1 MGITVAFTARGNR
14 ARQVHPALVP
24 GLVFVVIVILSGCGT
39 NTTKT
44 PTTTTNPSP
53 SPTPTP
59 TPTQPTPPPIP
70 PSNPSTPP
78 VPITWSPQSSPLPAP
93 PATPPPAGSNDFP
106 LTISSPA
113 DGSTVTSPVTVVASA
128 TPTNPIFFMRVY
140 VDQLAVYFTFTNS
153 INAQIF
159 IAPGAHKLEVMAED
173 NQGYI
178 SATILNLTVSSQ
190 SQTTISSIQD
200 MSGWQNCSALYPPAR
215 DGQDRFAPRE

>member
-1 MGITVAFTARGNR
+1 MGITVAFNACRNR
-14 ARQVHPALVP
+14 AQQVHHAPML
-24 GLVFVVIVILSGCGT
+24 GLFFPVIIILSGCGT

-59 TPTQPTPPPIP
+59 PPTPTQPTPTPPP

-93 PATPPPAGSNDFP
+93 PATPPPAASDDFP
-106 LTISSPA
+106 LAISSPT
-113 DGSTVTSPVTVVASA
+113 DGATVTSPVTVVASA

-159 IAPGAHKLEVMAED
+159 IAPGAHKLEV
-173 NQGYI
+173 
-178 SATILNLTVSSQ
+178 
-190 SQTTISSIQD
+190 
-200 MSGWQNCSALYPPAR
+200 
-215 DGQDRFAPRE
+215 